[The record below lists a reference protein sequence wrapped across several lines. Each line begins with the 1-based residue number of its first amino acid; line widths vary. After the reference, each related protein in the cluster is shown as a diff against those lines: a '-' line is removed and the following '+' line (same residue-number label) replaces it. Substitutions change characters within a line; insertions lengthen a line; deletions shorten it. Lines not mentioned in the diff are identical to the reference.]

1 MIKLRMLIEKETLTF
16 QPVTV
21 PINKHA
27 ENLENARYI
36 YKETYSITVVPR
48 RRSSFFQ
55 TFFFRVFGKVVDLT
69 RSIMKT
75 RIVVKNLWNSML
87 NVNLYAY

>member
-21 PINKHA
+21 PIHKPA

-48 RRSSFFQ
+48 RRSSFFL
-55 TFFFRVFGKVVDLT
+55 TFFLCIRKSSGFDT
-69 RSIMKT
+69 ISIENQD
-75 RIVVKNLWNSML
+75 RG
-87 NVNLYAY
+87 